1 MEQARSTHLPR
12 RAGHVGSRPGA
23 CLDGGGQLR
32 GGHSRRRG
40 ARHAHLLARSAGTS
54 VAPAGG
60 GRGGGGA
67 GPHRPHRPL
76 RGRRKGARLKVHGL
90 ILAGGEG
97 SRLAAG
103 GIAVP
108 KPLVEVAGRPQIVGL
123 LETFAALGCSSL
135 TCAVR
140 ADFPAVRRLL
150 DGRRFGPPLTVV
162 TCRTPSSLH
171 TLVEGL
177 RGMAGGPVFCSMVDT
192 VMRPEDWNAV
202 YGAAGR
208 YLEEGAE
215 LVLAVTPYVDDE
227 SPVYVSRRG
236 DGDVRAVSDE
246 PVAPVCVTGGAY
258 GLSAAARLAAADAV
272 ARGVHK
278 MRAFLKGLV
287 AEGRRVA
294 AVEVPRIID
303 IDRPSDL
310 QTANAWLAARER

>member
-1 MEQARSTHLPR
+1 
-12 RAGHVGSRPGA
+12 
-23 CLDGGGQLR
+23 
-32 GGHSRRRG
+32 
-40 ARHAHLLARSAGTS
+40 
-54 VAPAGG
+54 
-60 GRGGGGA
+60 
-67 GPHRPHRPL
+67 
-76 RGRRKGARLKVHGL
+76 VHGL

-123 LETFAALGCSSL
+123 LETFAALGCWSL

-140 ADFPAVRRLL
+140 TDFPEVRRLL

-162 TCRTPSSLH
+162 PCRTPSSLH

-177 RGMAGGPVFCSMVDT
+177 RGMAGGPVFCSMVDS
-192 VMRPEDWNAV
+192 VMRPEDWEAV
-202 YGAAGR
+202 YRAAGR

-236 DGDVRAVSDE
+236 DGTVCAVGDQ
-246 PVAPVCVTGGAY
+246 PAMPVCVTGGVY
-258 GLSAAARLAAADAV
+258 GLSEAARLAAAGAV

-278 MRAFLKGLV
+278 MRAFLKALV

-303 IDRPSDL
+303 LDRPSDL

>member
-1 MEQARSTHLPR
+1 
-12 RAGHVGSRPGA
+12 
-23 CLDGGGQLR
+23 
-32 GGHSRRRG
+32 
-40 ARHAHLLARSAGTS
+40 
-54 VAPAGG
+54 
-60 GRGGGGA
+60 
-67 GPHRPHRPL
+67 
-76 RGRRKGARLKVHGL
+76 VHGL

-123 LETFAALGCSSL
+123 LETFAALGCESL

-177 RGMAGGPVFCSMVDT
+177 RRMAEGPVFCSMVDT
-192 VMRPEDWNAV
+192 VMRPEDWQAV
-202 YGAAGR
+202 YEAARR
-208 YLEEGAE
+208 YLAEGAE

-227 SPVYVSRRG
+227 SPVYVSRDG
-236 DGDVRAVSDE
+236 GDVRAVSDE
-246 PVAPVCVTGGAY
+246 PVTPVCVTGGVY
-258 GLSAAARLAAADAV
+258 GLSAAARLAAVDAV

-278 MRAFLKGLV
+278 MRAFLKARV
-287 AEGRRVA
+287 VEGRRVA

-310 QTANAWLAARER
+310 ESANAWLATRER

>member
-1 MEQARSTHLPR
+1 M
-12 RAGHVGSRPGA
+12 
-23 CLDGGGQLR
+23 
-32 GGHSRRRG
+32 
-40 ARHAHLLARSAGTS
+40 
-54 VAPAGG
+54 
-60 GRGGGGA
+60 
-67 GPHRPHRPL
+67 
-76 RGRRKGARLKVHGL
+76 HGL

-123 LETFAALGCSSL
+123 LETFATLGCSSL

-140 ADFPAVRRLL
+140 ADFPAVTRLL
-150 DGRRFGPPLTVV
+150 DGKRFGPPLSVV
-162 TCRTPSSLH
+162 ECRTPSSLH

-177 RGMAGGPVFCSMVDT
+177 RAVPAGPVFCSMVDT
-192 VMRPEDWNAV
+192 VMRPADWRAV
-202 YGAAGR
+202 FQATER
-208 YLEEGAE
+208 HLEEGAE

-227 SPVYVSRRG
+227 SPVYVSRQG
-236 DGDVRAVSDE
+236 HDVRAVSDE
-246 PVAPVCVTGGAY
+246 PLTPVCVTGGVY
-258 GLSAAARLAAADAV
+258 GLSAAARGAAVDAV

-278 MRAFLKGLV
+278 MRAFLKALV